1 MEVRKIRKIIGEVS
15 LPVMMNPGMV
25 DLRLTDIWNT
35 KIPLKIKILWMVW
48 NPDGRATKEK
58 KVGGDR
64 SNVNYVLKKRT
75 LITFCS
81 DVRWQ
86 FLSGVGCAIALGGSI
101 SLLVLRIFRQ
111 AS

>member
-75 LITFCS
+75 LITFYS
-81 DVRWQ
+81 DVRWP
-86 FLSGVGCAIALGGSI
+86 FLFGVGCVTASDGCVSR
-101 SLLVLRIFRQ
+101 LVLRFSRQ